1 MKVSDLLQNNAMQMP
16 LAKKAE
22 PTQGEKVNFADT
34 ISGFLQAVNKDK
46 MNSSEK
52 VADVVT
58 GKSEN
63 LAEAMVAMEESK
75 LSFELMLQVRNKL
88 LESYQE
94 LSRMPI

>member
-1 MKVSDLLQNNAMQMP
+1 MKVSDLLQNSSMQMP
-16 LAKKAE
+16 LTKKMA
-22 PTQGEKVNFADT
+22 PTSGEKVNFADT

-46 MNSSEK
+46 MNSSAK
-52 VADVVT
+52 VADVVS

-63 LAEAMVAMEESK
+63 LADAMVAMEESK

>member
-1 MKVSDLLQNNAMQMP
+1 MKVSDLLQNSSMQMP
-16 LAKKAE
+16 LAKKME
-22 PTQGEKVNFADT
+22 PAAGEKVNFADT
-34 ISGFLQAVNKDK
+34 ISGFLQAVNQDK

-52 VADVVT
+52 VADLVT
-58 GKSEN
+58 GKTEN
-63 LAEAMVAMEESK
+63 LADAMVAMEESK

>member
-1 MKVSDLLQNNAMQMP
+1 MKVSDLLQNSSMQMP
-16 LAKKAE
+16 LTKKMA
-22 PTQGEKVNFADT
+22 PTSGEKVNFADT

-46 MNSSEK
+46 MTSSAK
-52 VADVVT
+52 VADVVS

-63 LAEAMVAMEESK
+63 LADAMVAMEESK